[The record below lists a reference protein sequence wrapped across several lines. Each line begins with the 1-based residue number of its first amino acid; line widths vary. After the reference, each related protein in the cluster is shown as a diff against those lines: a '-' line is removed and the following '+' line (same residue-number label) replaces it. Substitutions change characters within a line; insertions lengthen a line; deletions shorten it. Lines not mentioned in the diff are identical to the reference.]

1 MFSKT
6 NNSCHIEGYVFSTDR
21 LAQRVSKKTNTP
33 FINGTVNVAT
43 DDKGLNVVPVFF
55 RYVTE
60 TFKSG
65 KPNPA
70 WEILTA
76 LIDHEGS
83 DTFEVV
89 GTSALKVR
97 IDGSVGTNDFV
108 SRDGEVVSP
117 KRVEG
122 QFMHVMTNEI
132 SENPATFD
140 VDMLIANA
148 AEREVEDGDDFVN
161 LRGYVFDY
169 RGGILPVDVNVRSKG
184 GMDYFI
190 DQDISNKNPLL
201 THIKGSIVSQAITT
215 EKTEE
220 SAFGDPVVHK
230 VVRHVRSWDVT
241 WAAVEPY
248 EWDDES
254 TITKKEFKQKL
265 NEREERMAEVKRNH
279 DEYQANRNG
288 GQNFAAVKESPKP
301 APKTEVQI
309 DTDEDDDEDW
319 PF

>member
-6 NNSCHIEGYVFSTDR
+6 NNSCHVEGYVFSTDR

-33 FINGTVNVAT
+33 FINGTVNIAT

-76 LIDHEGS
+76 LIDHDGS
-83 DTFEVV
+83 DTFEAV

-122 QFMHVMTNEI
+122 QFMHVMTNGI

-148 AEREVEDGDDFVN
+148 AEQEVENGDDFVK

-169 RGGILPVDVNVRSKG
+169 HGDVLPVDVNVRSKG

-248 EWDDES
+248 
-254 TITKKEFKQKL
+254 
-265 NEREERMAEVKRNH
+265 
-279 DEYQANRNG
+279 
-288 GQNFAAVKESPKP
+288 
-301 APKTEVQI
+301 
-309 DTDEDDDEDW
+309 
-319 PF
+319 

>member
-1 MFSKT
+1 
-6 NNSCHIEGYVFSTDR
+6 
-21 LAQRVSKKTNTP
+21 
-33 FINGTVNVAT
+33 
-43 DDKGLNVVPVFF
+43 
-55 RYVTE
+55 
-60 TFKSG
+60 
-65 KPNPA
+65 
-70 WEILTA
+70 
-76 LIDHEGS
+76 
-83 DTFEVV
+83 
-89 GTSALKVR
+89 
-97 IDGSVGTNDFV
+97 
-108 SRDGEVVSP
+108 
-117 KRVEG
+117 
-122 QFMHVMTNEI
+122 
-132 SENPATFD
+132 
-140 VDMLIANA
+140 MLIANT

-288 GQNFAAVKESPKP
+288 GQNFAAAKVVAKVE
-301 APKTEVQI
+301 APVDENE
-309 DTDEDDDEDW
+309 DEDDDDDEAW

>member
-1 MFSKT
+1 MFKA
-6 NNSCHIEGYVFSTDR
+6 NNAAHVEGYVFSTDR
-21 LAQRVSKKTNTP
+21 LAQRVSKKTGTP
-33 FINGTVNVAT
+33 FINGTVNIAT
-43 DDKGLNVVPVFF
+43 DDKGTNVVPVFF

-60 TFKSG
+60 TFQKSG

-70 WEILTA
+70 WEILSA

-83 DTFEVV
+83 DTFEVAS
-89 GTSALKVR
+89 TSALKVR
-97 IDGSVGTNDFV
+97 IDGSVATNDFV

-122 QFMHVMTNEI
+122 QFMHIMTNAI
-132 SENPATFD
+132 SDNPATFD
-140 VDMLIANA
+140 IDMLIANA

-161 LRGYVFDY
+161 LRGYVFNY
-169 RGGILPVDVNVRSKG
+169 RGDVLPVDVNVRSKG

-201 THIKGSIVSQAITT
+201 THIKGSIVSQAITKET
-215 EKTEE
+215 TEE

-230 VVRHVRSWDVT
+230 VVRNVRSWDVT

-265 NEREERMAEVKRNH
+265 DEREERMAEVKRNH

-288 GQNFAAVKESPKP
+288 GQNFAAVKESPKT
-301 APKTEVQI
+301 APKTEVKT
-309 DTDEDDDEDW
+309 DTDDDDDEAW

>member
-122 QFMHVMTNEI
+122 QFMHAMTNEI

-169 RGGILPVDVNVRSKG
+169 RGGILPVDVNVRAKD

-201 THIKGSIVSQAITT
+201 THINGSIVSQAITT

-220 SAFGDPVVHK
+220 SAFGDPIVHK

-241 WAAVEPY
+241 WAAAEPY

-265 NEREERMAEVKRNH
+265 NEREEHMAEVKRNH

-301 APKTEVQI
+301 ALNTKVEVE
-309 DTDEDDDEDW
+309 DEDDDDEDW